1 VTFFTYW
8 QRITVSNPALAKGD
22 TKVTFTVAEF
32 ERQLRKAYDQG
43 WTDKREA
50 MEKAAPAAKDPFRDL
65 FRGL

>member
-1 VTFFTYW
+1 MTFYLYW
-8 QRITVSNPALAKGD
+8 QRITTRNPALSKGD

-50 MEKAAPAAKDPFRDL
+50 MEQQMPTNPLDDL
-65 FRGL
+65 FKGFRK